1 MPKFTRDLARQ
12 AAQQARDL
20 GEEILKEGLKQ
31 PGKILETAA
40 KQIGILPKGW
50 GENLEPSV
58 SQEVIRKKKTESE
71 KKQEKELAFWRQRK
85 RDLASR
91 PREAVISQEE
101 IEKQEK
107 QKELIETAK
116 KEKPLPETPS
126 RTARGS
132 AFLPLRVRK
141 SQGTGEIKG
150 GI

>member
-1 MPKFTRDLARQ
+1 MPKVARDLARQ

-20 GEEILKEGLKQ
+20 GEEILREGLEQ

-50 GENLEPSV
+50 GENLGPLV
-58 SQEVIRKKKTESE
+58 SQEAIGKKRSE
-71 KKQEKELAFWRQRK
+71 VEEKQEKELAFWRQRK
-85 RDLASR
+85 RELASR
-91 PREAVISQEE
+91 PREAVISREE

-107 QKELIETAK
+107 QKGLMESAE

-141 SQGTGEIKG
+141 SQGTGEVKG